1 VIRLSRHVEA
11 TPEEVWAVLSDG
23 WLYPLWVV
31 GASRIRDVD
40 ADWPA
45 VGSRIHHSV
54 GPWPLVI
61 NDHTEVL
68 EVRPGTALTL
78 RARGWPLGEAM
89 VKVSLE
95 PSGSG
100 TQVTLEEDVISG
112 PGRLTPRPVRA
123 PLLRWRNTESLERF
137 APLVERRA

>member
-1 VIRLSRHVEA
+1 MIRASRHVEA
-11 TPEEVWAVLSDG
+11 TPDEVRVLFDG

-31 GASRIRDVD
+31 GASRVRDVE
-40 ADWPA
+40 ADWPT
-45 VGSRIHHSV
+45 VDSRIHHSV

-89 VKVSLE
+89 VRVSLE
-95 PSGSG
+95 PSGSD
-100 TQVTLEEDVISG
+100 TQVTLEEDAISG

-123 PLLRWRNTESLERF
+123 RC
-137 APLVERRA
+137 